1 MTIEE
6 VDNDAVIEF
15 LMQKLDYYENLN
27 KTDINKIIEDIPTY
41 IFIGDG
47 DDIGRNIDEYED
59 IEVQDEEEYS
69 LMIKF
74 ALFA

>member
-59 IEVQDEEEYS
+59 IEVQDEEEV
-69 LMIKF
+69 
-74 ALFA
+74 